1 MTAKRILY
9 ATFGNPLTEIGG
21 IERYLL
27 TLMVNLKSTVD
38 SEIELFVA
46 FPIFLGCDTNT
57 EGDSK
62 SLFVPVPIKMSIPK
76 NKWFLPLSK
85 MIFNL
90 FLAIYII
97 KHKNDYDIL
106 HIHGDNGTFAFRFF
120 NNKKIFSLHGNSV
133 VYYKTIKERL
143 KILEKMSLFLAT
155 SISGLIERYGVTHSD
170 TTFSDQEDVI
180 KYFKKITRKDNIVYL
195 PNFVDTTFFTSAGD
209 RSVVKE
215 ELRLNPERQYA
226 LWVGTSILRKRL
238 DLAVK
243 SINKCH
249 DINLVIVG
257 PKTYNGEK
265 IVNCGFIE
273 DKAKLAKIY
282 QACEVLLITSAHEGQ
297 SIALLESI
305 ASGCV
310 PIIRNYLAIPGFV
323 NGYNCF
329 LADNDDSF
337 AKILNII
344 EKEPNLLS
352 NMSKNA
358 RKLACDSYSTERGI
372 SEIRKFYRI

>member
-143 KILEKMSLFLAT
+143 KILKKISLFLAT

-195 PNFVDTTFFTSAGD
+195 PNFVDTTFFTTAGD

-215 ELRLNPERQYA
+215 ELGLNPEKQYA

-323 NGYNCF
+323 NGHNCF

-372 SEIRKFYRI
+372 SEIRKFYGI

>member
-1 MTAKRILY
+1 MTAKRILF
-9 ATFGNPLTEIGG
+9 AAFGNPLTEIGG

-27 TLMVNLKSTVD
+27 TLMVNLKSTLD

-46 FPIFLGCDTNT
+46 FPIFHGSNRNT
-57 EGDSK
+57 EDDSK
-62 SLFVPVPIKMSIPK
+62 SLFVPVPIKMPIPK
-76 NKWFLPLSK
+76 SKWFMPLSK

-106 HIHGDNGTFAFRFF
+106 HVHGDNGTFALRFF
-120 NNKKIFSLHGNSV
+120 NNRKIFSLHGNSF
-133 VYYKTIKERL
+133 VYYQTIKERL
-143 KILEKMSLFLAT
+143 KIPEKMSLFLAT
-155 SISGLIERYGVTHSD
+155 SVSGIIERYGVTHSD

-180 KYFKKITRKDNIVYL
+180 KYFKKITRKDNFAYL
-195 PNFVDTTFFTSAGD
+195 PNFVDTTFFTTAED
-209 RSVVKE
+209 RAVVKE
-215 ELRLNPERQYA
+215 ELGLNSEKQYA
-226 LWVGTSILRKRL
+226 LWVGTTILRKRL

-249 DINLVIVG
+249 DINLIIVG

-358 RKLACDSYSTERGI
+358 RKLACDSYSTESGI
-372 SEIRKFYRI
+372 SEIRKFYGI